1 MADIEN
7 GKQDTGKPR
16 GLNVLFRDMNDSY
29 RGEVVKRA
37 LDWRSSVSSGA
48 RTALNNAINSYVDVD
63 GFRNADRAMTPLL
76 IKPVTDKAP
85 DVDAIASSVLR
96 VWAESHGSLRDEVVA
111 FLEEESLLDD
121 GVDYTAET
129 VLTSPPES
137 RWEHATGKL
146 IERHPDFSKDDVL
159 LMCYY
164 ISGRMPDVS
173 EESEPLDNPDN
184 PPEPAT
190 PDETGIGIGEILA
203 EIRERL
209 LSMPRDDS
217 FDQLSA
223 GLIDE
228 FLGRLR
234 IRCPDG
240 VGDELQSLDFTEAVK
255 EVHKAKFIEQT
266 LATGLAAALSNIKNE
281 HSGLLDFFE
290 QDGARLA
297 ALIPGPDDSLDEL
310 AERLRAFLEEHTRL
324 RLHRLA
330 RNMLEVDSISRKLD
344 EYGPIHGQ
352 AATFKEEQLRNSRRA
367 EMQESIDR
375 NFRQLAS
382 LISCASPVE
391 NPDVEESVE
400 GPVAH
405 PKEDTSLDSQ
415 IADPNPGP
423 ETAPIA
429 CSVDHYLPLLE
440 EVRDLREQNQD
451 LEQENDELEETCK
464 RLRQQLYDA
473 QSKEAGLRWALASQ
487 SDPSLAHETASE
499 LATVEDAVR
508 LARNSFAHRLVIHTN
523 SESNVEESQ
532 FKWPDKVLSALE
544 WLATTYYD
552 SRSGQLTVTDL
563 DASCREHCDM
573 WYKSSQGETTMIA
586 YPNSYTTVVEGDQIW
601 LEEHIGKGNS
611 FDPRRTIRIAF
622 NWDKV
627 RQQVIVGYIGRH
639 QRTRAS

>member
-1 MADIEN
+1 MADREN

-16 GLNVLFRDMNDSY
+16 GLSVLFREMNDNY

-48 RTALNNAINSYVDVD
+48 RAALNNAINSYVDVD
-63 GFRNADRAMTPLL
+63 GFRNADRAMTLL
-76 IKPVTDKAP
+76 LLKPVTDKAGAL
-85 DVDAIASSVLR
+85 DAIAGGVLR

-111 FLEEESLLDD
+111 FFEEESLLD
-121 GVDYTAET
+121 GGGDYTAET

-137 RWEHATGKL
+137 RWDDATNKL
-146 IERHPDFSKDDVL
+146 IERHPDVSKDDVL
-159 LMCYY
+159 LMSYY

-173 EESEPLDNPDN
+173 EESESLDNPDS

-190 PDETGIGIGEILA
+190 PDETGIGVGEILA
-203 EIRERL
+203 EIRGRL

-217 FDQLSA
+217 FEQLSA

-228 FLGRLR
+228 FLDRLR

-240 VGDELQSLDFTEAVK
+240 IGDELQSLDFTEAVK
-255 EVHKAKFIEQT
+255 EVQKAKFIEQT

-290 QDGARLA
+290 LDEDRLA

-330 RNMLEVDSISRKLD
+330 RNMLEVDSVSRKLD

-352 AATFKEEQLRNSRRA
+352 AATFKEEQFRNSRRS
-367 EMQESIDR
+367 EMQEAIDR
-375 NFRQLAS
+375 DFRQLAS
-382 LISCASPVE
+382 LISSAPPVG
-391 NPDVEESVE
+391 NPEVEQSVQ
-400 GPVAH
+400 GPGAQI
-405 PKEDTSLDSQ
+405 KEDTSLDSQ

-429 CSVDHYLPLLE
+429 CSIDHYLPLLE

-487 SDPSLAHETASE
+487 SDPGVAHEAAAE
-499 LATVEDAVR
+499 VATVEDAVR
-508 LARNSFAHRLVIHTN
+508 LARNSFAHRLVIATN
-523 SESNVEESQ
+523 SESKVEESQ

-586 YPNSYTTVVEGDQIW
+586 YPNSYTTVVDGDQIW

-622 NWDKV
+622 NWDKT

>member
-1 MADIEN
+1 MADREN

-16 GLNVLFRDMNDSY
+16 GLSVLFREMNDSY

-48 RTALNNAINSYVDVD
+48 RAALNNAINSYVDVD
-63 GFRNADRAMTPLL
+63 GFRNADKAMTPLL
-76 IKPVTDKAP
+76 LKPVTDKAGAL
-85 DVDAIASSVLR
+85 DAIAGGVLK

-111 FLEEESLLDD
+111 FLQQESLLD
-121 GVDYTAET
+121 GGGDYTAET
-129 VLTSPPES
+129 VLTYPPES
-137 RWEHATGKL
+137 LWGHSTDKL
-146 IERHPDFSKDDVL
+146 IERHPDFSKDDLL
-159 LMCYY
+159 LMSYY
-164 ISGRMPDVS
+164 ISGRLPDVS
-173 EESEPLDNPDN
+173 EESLDNPDSQSK
-184 PPEPAT
+184 PAIH
-190 PDETGIGIGEILA
+190 DETGIDVGEMLA

-217 FDQLSA
+217 FEQLSA

-228 FLGRLR
+228 FLDRLR

-240 VGDELQSLDFTEAVK
+240 MGDELQSLDFTEAVK
-255 EVHKAKFIEQT
+255 EVQKAKFIEQT

-290 QDGARLA
+290 QDGVRLA

-330 RNMLEVDSISRKLD
+330 RNMLEVDSISRKLN

-367 EMQESIDR
+367 EMQEAIDR

-382 LISCASPVE
+382 LISCAPPVD

-400 GPVAH
+400 GPVAQT
-405 PKEDTSLDSQ
+405 KEDTSLDSQ

-487 SDPSLAHETASE
+487 SDPSLAHEAASE
-499 LATVEDAVR
+499 VATVEDAVR

-622 NWDKV
+622 NWDKT